1 MNAIQ
6 TTEAADLKKE
16 LPRLTPGDTVRV
28 HVKVKETSVKEE
40 IKGKPKETVR
50 ERVQVFEGVVI
61 ALRGSG
67 SRATVTV
74 RKVSSG
80 KGVERIFPLNAPT
93 IDKIQVVKHAHVRRA
108 KLYFLRERKGKAG
121 RMKERRVDTRGQKA

>member
-6 TTEAADLKKE
+6 TVEAADLKQK

-28 HVKVKETSVKEE
+28 HVKVRETNVKEE

-67 SRATVTV
+67 TRASVTV

-80 KGVERIFPLNAPT
+80 KGVERIFPLHTPT
-93 IDKIQVVKHAHVRRA
+93 IEKIQVVKHAHVRRA
-108 KLYFLRERKGKAG
+108 KLYFLRERKGKAS
-121 RMKERRVDTRGQKA
+121 RLKERRVDRAKA

>member
-6 TTEAADLKKE
+6 TIEAADLKSE
-16 LPRLTPGDTVRV
+16 LPQLTPGDTVRV
-28 HVKVKETSVKEE
+28 HVKVKETNVKEE
-40 IKGKPKETVR
+40 FKGKAKETVR

-108 KLYFLRERKGKAG
+108 KLYFLRERKGKAS
-121 RMKERRVDTRGQKA
+121 RLKERRVDWAKKA

>member
-6 TTEAADLKKE
+6 TTEAADLKKK

-67 SRATVTV
+67 TRATVTV

-80 KGVERIFPLNAPT
+80 QGVERIFPLHAPT

-121 RMKERRVDTRGQKA
+121 RMRERRTDTRVQKA

>member
-6 TTEAADLKKE
+6 TVEAADLKNK
-16 LPRLTPGDTVRV
+16 LPQLTPGDTVRV

-67 SRATVTV
+67 TRATVTV

-80 KGVERIFPLNAPT
+80 KGVERIFPLQAPT
-93 IDKIQVVKHAHVRRA
+93 IAKIQVVKHAHVRRA

-121 RMKERRVDTRGQKA
+121 RMRERRTDAKKA

>member
-6 TTEAADLKKE
+6 TVEAADLKQT
-16 LPRLTPGDTVRV
+16 LPQLTPGDTVRV
-28 HVKVKETSVKEE
+28 HVKVRETNVKEE

-67 SRATVTV
+67 TRASVTV

-80 KGVERIFPLNAPT
+80 KGVERIFPLHTPT
-93 IDKIQVVKHAHVRRA
+93 IEKIQVVKHAHVRRA
-108 KLYFLRERKGKAG
+108 KLYFLLERKGKAG
-121 RMKERRVDTRGQKA
+121 RSKERRVDRAKA

>member
-6 TTEAADLKKE
+6 TIEAADLKNK
-16 LPRLTPGDTVRV
+16 LPQLTPGDTVRV
-28 HVKVKETSVKEE
+28 HVKVTETNVKEE

-108 KLYFLRERKGKAG
+108 KLYFLRDRKGKAS
-121 RMKERRVDTRGQKA
+121 RMKERRVDQQKKA

>member
-6 TTEAADLKKE
+6 TTEAADLKKK

-67 SRATVTV
+67 TRATVTV

-80 KGVERIFPLNAPT
+80 QGVERIFPLQAPT

-121 RMKERRVDTRGQKA
+121 RMRERRTDTRVQKA

>member
-1 MNAIQ
+1 MNAIE
-6 TTEAADLKKE
+6 TIEAADLKKK
-16 LPRLTPGDTVRV
+16 LPQLTPGDTVRV
-28 HVKVKETSVKEE
+28 HVKVTETSVKEE

-67 SRATVTV
+67 TRATVTV

-80 KGVERIFPLNAPT
+80 KGVERIFPLHAPT

-121 RMKERRVDTRGQKA
+121 RMRERRANTGAAKA

>member
-6 TTEAADLKKE
+6 TIEAADLKNT
-16 LPRLTPGDTVRV
+16 LPQLTPGDTVRV
-28 HVKVKETSVKEE
+28 HVKVKETNVKEE

-108 KLYFLRERKGKAG
+108 KLYFLRDRKGKAS
-121 RMKERRVDTRGQKA
+121 RMKERRMDRPKKA

>member
-6 TTEAADLKKE
+6 TVEAADLKNK
-16 LPRLTPGDTVRV
+16 LPQLTPGDTVRV

-61 ALRGSG
+61 ALKGSG
-67 SRATVTV
+67 TRATVTV

-80 KGVERIFPLNAPT
+80 KGVERIFPLHAPT
-93 IDKIQVVKHAHVRRA
+93 IAKIQVVKHDHVRRA

-121 RMKERRVDTRGQKA
+121 RMKERRGDAGAKDA

>member
-6 TTEAADLKKE
+6 TIEAADLKKK

-50 ERVQVFEGVVI
+50 ERVQVFEGIVI
-61 ALRGSG
+61 ALKGSG
-67 SRATVTV
+67 TRETVTV

-80 KGVERIFPLNAPT
+80 QGVERIFPLHAPT

-108 KLYFLRERKGKAG
+108 KLYFLRDRKGKAG
-121 RMKERRVDTRGQKA
+121 RMKERRVDTRAQKA

>member
-6 TTEAADLKKE
+6 TVEAADLKQK
-16 LPRLTPGDTVRV
+16 LPQLTPGDTVRV
-28 HVKVKETSVKEE
+28 HVKVKETNVKEE

-67 SRATVTV
+67 TRASVTV

-80 KGVERIFPLNAPT
+80 KGVERIFPLHTPT

-108 KLYFLRERKGKAG
+108 KLYFLRERKGKAS
-121 RMKERRVDTRGQKA
+121 RLKERRVDRAKA

>member
-67 SRATVTV
+67 TRATVTV

-93 IDKIQVVKHAHVRRA
+93 IAKIQVVKHAHVRRA

-121 RMKERRVDTRGQKA
+121 RMKERRVDDRAKKA

>member
-6 TTEAADLKKE
+6 TIEAADLKNK
-16 LPRLTPGDTVRV
+16 LPQLTPGDTVRV

-61 ALRGSG
+61 ALKGSG
-67 SRATVTV
+67 TRATVTV

-80 KGVERIFPLNAPT
+80 KGVERIFPLHAPT

-121 RMKERRVDTRGQKA
+121 RMKERRVDTRAAKA

>member
-6 TTEAADLKKE
+6 TVEAADLKNK
-16 LPRLTPGDTVRV
+16 LPQLTPGDTVRV

-67 SRATVTV
+67 TRATVTV

-80 KGVERIFPLNAPT
+80 KGVERIFPLQAPT
-93 IDKIQVVKHAHVRRA
+93 IAKIQVVKHAHVRRA

-121 RMKERRVDTRGQKA
+121 RLRERRADAKKA

>member
-6 TTEAADLKKE
+6 TVEAADLKQK
-16 LPRLTPGDTVRV
+16 LPQLTPGDTVRV
-28 HVKVKETSVKEE
+28 HVKVRETSVKEE

-67 SRATVTV
+67 TRASVTV
-74 RKVSSG
+74 RKVWVALSSAYPRA
-80 KGVERIFPLNAPT
+80 GVFE
-93 IDKIQVVKHAHVRRA
+93 QVYA
-108 KLYFLRERKGKAG
+108 KLQGAPP
-121 RMKERRVDTRGQKA
+121 D

>member
-6 TTEAADLKKE
+6 TVEAADLKQT
-16 LPRLTPGDTVRV
+16 LPQLTPGDTVRV
-28 HVKVKETSVKEE
+28 HVKVTETNVKEE

-67 SRATVTV
+67 TRASVTV
-74 RKVSSG
+74 RKVSAG
-80 KGVERIFPLNAPT
+80 KGVERIFPLHTPT
-93 IDKIQVVKHAHVRRA
+93 IEKIQVVKHAHVRRA

-121 RMKERRVDTRGQKA
+121 RMKERRVDSPKA

>member
-6 TTEAADLKKE
+6 TVEAADLKQK
-16 LPRLTPGDTVRV
+16 LPQLTPGDTVRV
-28 HVKVKETSVKEE
+28 HVKVKETNVKEE

-67 SRATVTV
+67 TRASVTV

-80 KGVERIFPLNAPT
+80 KGVERIFPLHTPT
-93 IDKIQVVKHAHVRRA
+93 IEKIQVVKHAHVRRA

-121 RMKERRVDTRGQKA
+121 RLKERRVDRAKA

>member
-6 TTEAADLKKE
+6 TVEAADLKQK

-28 HVKVKETSVKEE
+28 HVKVRETNVKEE

-67 SRATVTV
+67 TRASVTV

-80 KGVERIFPLNAPT
+80 KGVERIFPLHTPT

-121 RMKERRVDTRGQKA
+121 RLKERRVDRAKA

>member
-6 TTEAADLKKE
+6 TIEAADLKKK
-16 LPRLTPGDTVRV
+16 LPQLTPGDTVRV
-28 HVKVKETSVKEE
+28 HVKVTETSVKEE

-67 SRATVTV
+67 TRATVTV
-74 RKVSSG
+74 RKVSGG
-80 KGVERIFPLNAPT
+80 KGVERIFPLHAPT

-121 RMKERRVDTRGQKA
+121 RMRERRTDTRVQKA